1 MEVLKIIGLVVL
13 TCLAIVFL
21 IKDLSGMT
29 PSQRKKIGRWPFG
42 F

>member
-1 MEVLKIIGLVVL
+1 MEILKIIGLVAL
-13 TCLAIVFL
+13 TGLAIVLL

-29 PSQRKKIGRWPFG
+29 PSQRKKMGRRPFW

>member
-13 TCLAIVFL
+13 TGLAIILLV
-21 IKDLSGMT
+21 KDLSGMT
-29 PSQRKKIGRWPFG
+29 PSQRKKMGRRPFW

>member
-13 TCLAIVFL
+13 TGLAIIFL
-21 IKDLSGMT
+21 VKDLSGMT
-29 PSQRKKIGRWPFG
+29 PSQRKKMGRRPFW